1 MVLLA
6 KVCIFNFFD
15 NSIMTSLDKA
25 SVVHIHHHHY
35 NTNSPEGAGILDDM
49 NRALNP
55 RRNGVA
61 KAFDKFGRD
70 SKRGLQKTGDVLKQV
85 ANDPTVQAVGKQVGK
100 TLLKQALNT
109 GMNMVAP
116 ELAGTASPLIN
127 QGVNSIVGNGLG
139 LGLKPKKGSPEMAEK
154 MARLRAMRK
163 GKK

>member
-35 NTNSPEGAGILDDM
+35 NSPEGAGILDDM
-49 NRALNP
+49 KRALNP

-70 SKRGLQKTGDVLKQV
+70 SKRGLQKTGDVLKTV
-85 ANDPTVQAVGKQVGK
+85 VNDPTVQAISKQVGK
-100 TLLKQALNT
+100 QALKSVLNT

-127 QGVNSIVGNGLG
+127 QGVDSVVGNGLG
-139 LGLKPKKGSPEMAEK
+139 LGLKPKKNSPEMAEK
-154 MARLRAMRK
+154 MARLRAMR
-163 GKK
+163 GKNKK